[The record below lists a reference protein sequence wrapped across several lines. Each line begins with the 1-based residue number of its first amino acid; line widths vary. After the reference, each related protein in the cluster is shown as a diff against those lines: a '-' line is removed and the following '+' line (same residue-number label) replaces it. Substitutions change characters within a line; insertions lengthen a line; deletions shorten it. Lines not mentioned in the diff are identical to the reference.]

1 MELSL
6 LTRAFA
12 VVMLLGLPVLALR
25 TKLTDEHAEE
35 VAAARTTVYLSAVL
49 STLLLVGITW
59 GIARWQDVPAETL
72 GWAVHQPLE
81 GFTWAGFLTVAGL
94 LVVWLLVAAGRR
106 LGFPES
112 RLALELMPRSSQ
124 EMLGFLVLSAVAAIA
139 EEYMFRGYMLHVLAE
154 WSASVPVAVVL
165 TTLSFGL
172 AHGYQRLMGVL
183 RATALGAL
191 LAVAVV
197 ETGSLFPAIVAHFWI
212 NAAVGL
218 GLWRWLFPDA
228 EGAAGAK
235 TG

>member
-1 MELSL
+1 MELTP

-25 TKLTDEHAEE
+25 TKLTDEHADE
-35 VAAARTTVYLSAVL
+35 VAAARNTVYLSAVL
-49 STLLLVGITW
+49 STLFLVGITW
-59 GIARWQDVPAETL
+59 GVARWQNVPAEAL
-72 GWAVHQPLE
+72 GWTGQQPLE
-81 GFTWAGFLTVAGL
+81 GFAWAGALTIAGL
-94 LVVWLLVAAGRR
+94 LVVWVLVAAGRR

-124 EMLGFLVLSAVAAIA
+124 EMLGFLVISAVAAIA
-139 EEYMFRGYMLHVLAE
+139 EEYMFRGYMLHVLAA
-154 WSASVPVAVVL
+154 WSGSIPVAVVL

-172 AHGYQRLMGVL
+172 AHGYQRLMGIL
-183 RATALGAL
+183 RATALGAF

-197 ETGSLFPAIVAHFWI
+197 QTESLFPAIVAHFWI

-218 GLWRWLFPDA
+218 GLWRWLFTDA
-228 EGAAGAK
+228 EGMATPK